1 MSTMRALLLMMALAA
16 CGKADGGSTQGT
28 ASTTT
33 TTTTTTTTATAAGD
47 PAAKAK
53 DIFGSRCFAC
63 HGPEGRGNGPAS
75 ATLDPKPRNFHDTA
89 WQAKVTDDHIE
100 TIIKVGGAAVGL
112 SPAMPSNP
120 DLNNQPEVVAA
131 LKDYVRNLGKQ
142 P

>member
-1 MSTMRALLLMMALAA
+1 MSTMRAIILTVAIAA
-16 CGKADGGSTQGT
+16 CGKADGGNQQPTQ
-28 ASTTT
+28 TTT
-33 TTTTTTTTATAAGD
+33 TTTTTTTTAQAD

-53 DIFGSRCFAC
+53 DIFGTRCFAC

-75 ATLDPKPRNFHDTA
+75 ASLDPKPRNFHDTA

-112 SPAMPSNP
+112 SAAMPSNP
-120 DLNNQPEVVAA
+120 DLNAQPDVVVA

>member
-1 MSTMRALLLMMALAA
+1 MSTMRALMMAALLAA
-16 CGKADGGSTQGT
+16 CGKSDGGNPQPTP
-28 ASTTT
+28 A
-33 TTTTTTTTATAAGD
+33 TTTTTTTATTGD
-47 PAAKAK
+47 PVAKAK
-53 DIFGSRCFAC
+53 DIFGTRCFAC

-75 ATLDPKPRNFHDTA
+75 ASLDPKPRNFHDQT

-112 SPAMPSNP
+112 SAAMPSNP
-120 DLNNQPEVVAA
+120 DLNNQPDVVVA